1 MKLADSFAKDIL
13 PQLSTRTTLSVI
25 DNFERKMRTHGGWAG
40 AVRAGKRITLI
51 FFEENMGSIIRIIKS
66 LES

>member
-1 MKLADSFAKDIL
+1 MKLADSLAKDIL
-13 PQLSTRTTLSVI
+13 PQLSTRTLSVI
-25 DNFERKMRTHGGWAG
+25 DNFERKMRTHGGSAG